1 MGKSFYS
8 RYLPTPSMIRV
19 QNRISVGLEVLQFF
33 TMRAWYFKSDNY
45 ASLWDMLTDVDRKK

>member
-1 MGKSFYS
+1 
-8 RYLPTPSMIRV
+8 MIRV